1 MGKYYGVAMSEY
13 DKNQLEHFGI
23 SGMKWGI
30 RRYQNAD
37 GTYTEAGKKRY
48 AKYSQRAE
56 NAYKSA
62 NEMKYWRKKTE
73 EEGKRRGEA
82 WRSYGQQEA
91 EMAKKAQKWQDKAN
105 KYAVDSDKK
114 DMKKMLDEAGVTEKY
129 SKKNLQRADAAEAR
143 AGWANIKEPADEIE
157 RRSIEAFNTA
167 LGDEHLNKSRDE
179 KPKNDKPKTDVLVI
193 PQSNGSG
200 RVIEYKKFD
209 DKIDKKIRS
218 EYGSDK
224 ELKNANSEM
233 KKVFEQLG
241 IDVTKAFGNGG
252 SKENS
257 FNQKSESEQL
267 YIMLRLGESLGYIQ
281 IPDDLFD

>member
-1 MGKYYGVAMSEY
+1 MIMGKYYGVAMSEY

-62 NEMKYWRKKTE
+62 NEMKYWRERTE
-73 EEGKRRGEA
+73 QEGKRRGEA

-91 EMAKKAQKWQDKAN
+91 EMAKKAQKWQAKAN

-129 SKKNLQRADAAEAR
+129 SKKNLDRADGEEFR
-143 AGWANIKEPADEIE
+143 AILFSKNKSEEDLAKIGE
-157 RRSIEAFNTA
+157 EAFN
-167 LGDEHLNKSRDE
+167 KSLDNNYKGKTGEVQNDVMIFR
-179 KPKNDKPKTDVLVI
+179 KPD
-193 PQSNGSG
+193 GSG
-200 RVIEYKKFD
+200 MGMEYKKFD

-233 KKVFEQLG
+233 KKVFKQLG

-257 FNQKSESEQL
+257 FNKKSESEQL

-281 IPDDLFD
+281 IPDDMF